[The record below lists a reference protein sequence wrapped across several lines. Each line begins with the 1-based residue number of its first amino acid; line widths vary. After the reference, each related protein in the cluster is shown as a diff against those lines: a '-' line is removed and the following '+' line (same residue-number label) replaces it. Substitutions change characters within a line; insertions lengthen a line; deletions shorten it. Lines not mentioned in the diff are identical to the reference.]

1 MDDPLIAVGSRSEP
15 EMALLDRI
23 GFRFGD
29 KGAHTSRTIM
39 LAELTNLLRV
49 RTAADTRDEY
59 ETAVVDENCLGKQ
72 TLSTR
77 KLTLQRMS
85 ELYALDPSVPIFRLL
100 RFFWEDSGEHV
111 QAQLAILASLAR
123 DPLLR
128 ATAPTVLTMQR
139 GEEIARQRLTDALR
153 KTVDGRLNDDIL
165 DKVLRNA
172 ASSWTQSGHL
182 AGRCRKKRTMV
193 DPSPA
198 STAFALVLG
207 YLLGVRGE
215 NLFETLF
222 ARVLDRD
229 SNELM
234 FLAMDAKRL
243 GFLNL
248 KSGGGVTII
257 SFDCILNEQEKR
269 LTNGSY

>member
-1 MDDPLIAVGSRSEP
+1 MDEQLVTTASLSEP
-15 EMALLDRI
+15 EIFRLDRI
-23 GFRFGD
+23 GFRFGE

-39 LAELTNLLRV
+39 LAELTSLLRV
-49 RTAADTRDEY
+49 RTAAAKKNEY
-59 ETAVVDENCLGKQ
+59 AAAVVDENCLGKH
-72 TLSTR
+72 TLATR

-100 RFFWEDSGEHV
+100 RLFWEDSNEQV
-111 QAQLAILASLAR
+111 QAQLALLAALAR

-128 ATAPTVLTMQR
+128 ATAPTVFALKG

-153 KTVDGRLNDDIL
+153 KAVDGRLNDDIL

-198 STAFALVLG
+198 STAFALALG

-229 SNELM
+229 TNELM

-248 KSGGGVTII
+248 KSGGGVTVI

-269 LTNGSY
+269 LTHGPH